1 MYLLGVAPSQLPPG
15 LFAVWD
21 PAKSTNPTNPVTA
34 AILRKESSEEEQVG
48 KKIETFYRLDVDGFM
63 NSNSYKIRECPGG
76 KKLML

>member
-21 PAKSTNPTNPVTA
+21 AAKSTNPTNPVTA

-48 KKIETFYRLDVDGFM
+48 KKNRNILPVGCGWLHEL
-63 NSNSYKIRECPGG
+63 
-76 KKLML
+76 